1 MNRTIKVPFAA
12 LPAIADL
19 IIDND
24 LQHEIIASN
33 NAEPSVTLD
42 ITYDKSE
49 RSIIHKIHDYV
60 DEYLEEMPAK
70 HS

>member
-1 MNRTIKVPFAA
+1 MNRTIKIPLAA
-12 LPAIADL
+12 LPVISDL

-42 ITYDKSE
+42 LTYDKSE
-49 RSIIHKIHDYV
+49 RSIVHMIHDCI
-60 DEYLEEMPAK
+60 DDYLEGMPAN
-70 HS
+70 

>member
-1 MNRTIKVPFAA
+1 MNRTIKVPLAV
-12 LPAIADL
+12 LPVIADL

-33 NAEPSVTLD
+33 NAEPSVTLN

-49 RSIIHKIHDYV
+49 RPIIHKIHDYI
-60 DEYLEEMPAK
+60 DEYWEEMPAK
-70 HS
+70 